1 MAGDSEI
8 LAERERSLQ
17 AEPATTL
24 AQLCAERDELRTDN
38 SKLRTQNTKLQE
50 ELCALRQEVQ
60 ELQRR
65 LGLNSSNSGKP
76 PSSDGLAKPP
86 AAPRTRSQRRPSGKR
101 PGGQRGHRGTTL
113 RQSDSRQRT
122 VSHLPASCAQCG
134 AALSAADIVGE
145 PQRRQVFE
153 LPPPPPLE
161 VSEQQA
167 QACRC
172 GQCGS
177 VTRAVF
183 PAGVNAPAQYGERL
197 AATAV

>member
-1 MAGDSEI
+1 M
-8 LAERERSLQ
+8 R
-17 AEPATTL
+17 
-24 AQLCAERDELRTDN
+24 
-38 SKLRTQNTKLQE
+38 
-50 ELCALRQEVQ
+50 
-60 ELQRR
+60 
-65 LGLNSSNSGKP
+65 
-76 PSSDGLAKPP
+76 
-86 AAPRTRSQRRPSGKR
+86 AAPGSAGTATALGAEQQQQR

-113 RQSDSRQRT
+113 RQSASPQRT

-134 AALSAADIVGE
+134 AALSAADMVGE

-161 VSEQQA
+161 VSEHQA

-172 GQCGS
+172 GQCGR

-197 AATAV
+197 AATAVYLQNTQLLPEQRLAEVFADLFGVQLCSASLAGMTRKAAQRWHGADPRSAGAGRRREALGRDGPARAAGA

>member
-1 MAGDSEI
+1 MAGASKI

-17 AEPATTL
+17 AERATSL
-24 AQLCAERDELRTDN
+24 AQLCAERDELRT
-38 SKLRTQNTKLQE
+38 QNTKLQE
-50 ELCALRQEVQ
+50 KLCALRQEVQ

-65 LGLNSSNSGKP
+65 LGLNGSNSG
-76 PSSDGLAKPP
+76 KPP

-101 PGGQRGHRGTTL
+101 PGGQRGTTL
-113 RQSDSRQRT
+113 RQSASPQRT
-122 VSHLPASCAQCG
+122 VSHLPTSCAQCG
-134 AALSAADIVGE
+134 AAFSAADMVGE

-161 VSEQQA
+161 GTEHPA

-172 GQCGS
+172 GQCGR

-197 AATAV
+197 ALVRHLVT